1 MATQSESPF
10 TRTTGGAVS
19 VFRLVKLSGA
29 NVVHN
34 TETSTDE
41 PIGVT
46 QEAKAS
52 GGAVAVRDIK
62 HGGTHK
68 VTASGAITAGA
79 KIYADDAGKVQAMP
93 AAAGTYR
100 EVGRALEAA
109 TADGDIIEAHLKDS
123 GETDVGS
130 GSGSS

>member
-10 TRTTGGAVS
+10 NRLAAAALS

-29 NVVHN
+29 SVVPN
-34 TETSTDE
+34 TATATDE

-46 QEAKAS
+46 QAAY
-52 GGAVAVRDIK
+52 ADAATAALRDIK

-68 VTASGAITAGA
+68 VTAAGAISAGA
-79 KIYADDAGKVQAMP
+79 KIYAAADGKVQALP
-93 AAAGTYR
+93 VGAGTYR

-123 GETDVGS
+123 GETDVVS
-130 GSGSS
+130 GS